1 MLEGILIA
9 VIAVALYFAV
19 AYTCLLYTSF
29 RSFFASIL
37 PLFRIGW

>member
-19 AYTCLLYTSF
+19 AYTIRNKGKCS
-29 RSFFASIL
+29 
-37 PLFRIGW
+37 GC